1 MARTY
6 SAEGIVLRRTN
17 FGEADRLITFLT
29 RYKGKLTALAK
40 GVRRIASRR
49 APHLELL
56 NHVKIF
62 LAVGKNFDI
71 VTEAEA
77 IATFKQT
84 KENLNKVGF
93 GFYLVEV
100 TNEFLAEGQGARV
113 VFELL
118 LRALRL
124 LETETN
130 LEKIKTFLRAYELK
144 FLEAVGFRPQLEVC
158 VKCGHNVGRSNVFL
172 SPEAGG
178 IIDGS
183 CAASSLFVK
192 KISPDAAKTLRFL
205 QREDWQ
211 NVERLSVYPRLNAE
225 LERSLRFYLEYLLE
239 KEIKSAKFLE
249 EIRKG

>member
-49 APHLELL
+49 APNLELL

-93 GFYLVEV
+93 GFYLSEI

-118 LRALRL
+118 LRVLKL

-144 FLEAVGFRPQLEVC
+144 FLEAVGFRPRFDQC
-158 VKCGHNVGRSNVFL
+158 AKCGRDIAIAENFL

-178 IIDGS
+178 IIDRT

-192 KISPDAAKTLRFL
+192 KISPDAVKTLRFL
-205 QREDWQ
+205 QRENWSKI
-211 NVERLSVYPRLNAE
+211 ERLAVYPRLNTE

-239 KEIKSAKFLE
+239 KEIKSAKFIE
-249 EIRKG
+249 ELRKG